1 MGLQVT
7 IIIIVIVVLLLILLR
22 QRIKSGRMLVFLRP
36 LSGYNAL
43 KGQVGRAIESG
54 SQLHISMGQ
63 ASLIGPNTPT
73 TVAAN
78 HVLENLSRDGCAN
91 GTPPLVTVGEG
102 TILPLA
108 QDSLR
113 IAYEQSGRK
122 EQFDPNQVLFLANET
137 SPYAYAA
144 GVAGELHQ
152 NKVVSNILTGRFGAE
167 LAIMAEAAT
176 RQGVEQVIGTD
187 DPQAL
192 AVAMAVADNILIG
205 EELLVAGAYLEGN
218 PGQLASVQ
226 IQDILRWLLILIL
239 LGYAIIEFLF

>member
-7 IIIIVIVVLLLILLR
+7 IATIAVVVLLLLLLR
-22 QRIKSGRMLVFLRP
+22 QRIKNGRVTVSLRP
-36 LSGYNAL
+36 LPGYNAL

-54 SQLHISMGQ
+54 SQLHISLGQ

-78 HVLENLSRDGCAN
+78 HILETLSRDGCAN

-113 IAYEQSGRK
+113 AAYDQSGRK
-122 EQFDPNQVLFLANET
+122 EQFDPNQVLFIANET
-137 SPYAYAA
+137 SPYAFAA
-144 GVAGELHQ
+144 GVANELHQ
-152 NKVVSNILTGRFGAE
+152 NKLVSNILTGHFGPE
-167 LAIMAEAAT
+167 IAIMAEAAT
-176 RQGVEQVIGTD
+176 RQEVEQVIGTD

-192 AVAMAVADNILIG
+192 AVATAVSDNVLIG
-205 EELLVAGAYLEGN
+205 EELLVAGAYLEGD

-226 IQDILRWLLILIL
+226 VQDILRWLLILVII
-239 LGYAIIEFLF
+239 GYAIIEFLF